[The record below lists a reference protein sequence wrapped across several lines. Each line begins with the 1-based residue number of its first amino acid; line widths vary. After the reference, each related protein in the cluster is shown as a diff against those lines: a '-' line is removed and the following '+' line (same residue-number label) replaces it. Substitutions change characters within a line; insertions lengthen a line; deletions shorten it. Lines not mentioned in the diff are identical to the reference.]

1 MQTFLPHPDFDRSAA
16 VIDARRLGKQR
27 VEVLQIVR
35 ALTVPTYAWKSHP
48 AVLMWQGYEE
58 ALGCYGVA
66 VVRAWRALGFGD
78 TCEATIVA
86 DLAVAGVVGIR
97 TQAQLAVAGEL
108 PPWLG
113 DEALHRSHQSAL
125 VRKDPAVYRP
135 LFPDVPDDLPYL
147 WPVRAPGVLEAE
159 RRRAEAQVARE
170 ARAVAKAAAEAERA
184 RRRRSQA
191 AKKAAKTRKANAAR
205 AAREARS
212 QAPPP

>member
-1 MQTFLPHPDFDRSAA
+1 M
-16 VIDARRLGKQR
+16 
-27 VEVLQIVR
+27 
-35 ALTVPTYAWKSHP
+35 
-48 AVLMWQGYEE
+48 
-58 ALGCYGVA
+58 
-66 VVRAWRALGFGD
+66 
-78 TCEATIVA
+78 
-86 DLAVAGVVGIR
+86 
-97 TQAQLAVAGEL
+97 
-108 PPWLG
+108 
-113 DEALHRSHQSAL
+113 
-125 VRKDPAVYRP
+125 RKDPDVYRP

-212 QAPPP
+212 QAPPL